1 MYFILMVILTKD
13 LDEIYGTGDKTNLN
27 WCIPKKYS
35 EMTPKEQARI
45 LQSCSLRFLRQ
56 NGPSTV
62 SQIQKAIG
70 APTATT
76 LKKALDYLA
85 FTSAIYRES
94 WGGRDEIYYPN
105 GKLAHPLLQGLVKC
119 GSYKEYVLRT
129 YFDRLTGKNLTITEY
144 TVTPSGRREAKG
156 GIRVDLVDLDKLI
169 NELKRIKKELGKSD
183 IVDRGI
189 IST

>member
-1 MYFILMVILTKD
+1 MVVLTKN

-27 WCIPKKYS
+27 WNLPKKYS
-35 EMTPKEQARI
+35 EMTPKEQAKI
-45 LQSCSLRFLRQ
+45 LRSCALRFLRQ

-62 SQIQKAIG
+62 TQIQKAIG
-70 APTATT
+70 APTSTT

-85 FTSAIYRES
+85 FTSAIYKES

-105 GKLAHPLLQGLVKC
+105 GKLAHPLLQGIIKC

-156 GIRVDLVDLDKLI
+156 GIRVDLVDLDKMI
-169 NELKRIKKELGKSD
+169 NELVRIKKELEDNLK
-183 IVDRGI
+183 V
-189 IST
+189 